1 MHPYQPLAVLRGKQ
15 GSQSHRQRWRR
26 VLSSGDSQ
34 YFQTAS
40 QISQISL
47 LLSCDL
53 RCRLVWAASLGF
65 SRW

>member
-1 MHPYQPLAVLRGKQ
+1 MHSYQPLAVLRGKQ
-15 GSQSHRQRWRR
+15 GSQSHRQEWRR
-26 VLSSGDSQ
+26 VLSGDSQ

-53 RCRLVWAASLGF
+53 RCRLVWAANLGF
-65 SRW
+65 GPW